1 MSTPSF
7 MQKTPEP
14 RIVARLYKG
23 KTIQMWEGKVKIDD
37 IKGWAENP
45 RIELFR
51 SKWLRDYH
59 GQEPGQDD
67 VYEIMK
73 TERQMEL
80 NKLRDNIC
88 KNDLREPLVLTWKGK
103 LLDGNRRFFA
113 IRYALETLPKDHS
126 ARQNLDSVN
135 VFVLTKESSSEDEQ
149 RILVEENFAPSLKKE
164 WPDYVKA
171 IKIKEAHEENGVSK
185 ADIAEKFGWTG
196 AKVNETMRILE
207 IVDEYKQ
214 FAQDEPDPE
223 DESGG
228 GLGLSESEIEEEVS
242 EKYQHFNEAQKSF
255 RVPLQQDIA
264 FKLDF
269 FRWLHEGKFTSFAQV
284 RAAYKAWGN
293 PEAKNILDNQKVDA
307 GKDAK
312 TVVDDAERAEKKR
325 MKISYQVRHFLD
337 FLRGL
342 TMDDVSELTPE
353 TLSELQGIL
362 MQSQRLSEM
371 INNLHDGNTS
381 D

>member
-7 MQKTPEP
+7 MQKTPKP
-14 RIVARLYKG
+14 RTVVRLYKG
-23 KTIQMWEGKVKIDD
+23 RTIQMWEGNVKINDVN
-37 IKGWAENP
+37 GWAQNP

-51 SKWLRDYH
+51 RKWHRDF
-59 GQEPGQDD
+59 GQDPSQDD

-73 TERQMEL
+73 SERQMEL
-80 NKLRDNIC
+80 GKLRDDIC

-113 IRYALETLPKDHS
+113 IRYALETLPKNHP

-149 RILVEENFAPSLKKE
+149 CILVEENFAPSLKKE

-185 ADIAEKFGWTG
+185 ADIAEKFGWSG
-196 AKVNETMRILE
+196 AKVNETIRILD
-207 IVDEYKQ
+207 IIDEYKQ
-214 FAQDEPDPE
+214 FALDEPDQE

-228 GLGLSESEIEEEVS
+228 GLGLSESEVEGEVS

-255 RVPLQQDIA
+255 RGPLQQDIN
-264 FKLDF
+264 FKLAF
-269 FRWLHEGKFTSFAQV
+269 FRWLHEGKFKSFPQV
-284 RAAYKAWGN
+284 RVAYKAWSN
-293 PEAKNILDNQKVDA
+293 PEAKSILENQDVDA

-312 TVVDDAERAEKKR
+312 TVVDDAARAEKKR
-325 MKISYQVRHFLD
+325 TEVSYQVRYFLD

-342 TMDDVSELTPE
+342 TMDNVSELTPE
-353 TLSELQGIL
+353 TLSKLKKILTEL
-362 MQSQRLSEM
+362 QRLSGM
-371 INNLHDGNTS
+371 INKIGDGNTS